1 MKEKIKSLINEP
13 QELEKLYRLNK
24 KEFKK
29 TFFEVYPDIADYP
42 IAAFWK
48 SRLEFTKPKTENKPN
63 KTENIFKLVIICLL
77 SGFLIKIPQFFDTVK
92 PEYFYPQNT
101 ALILFLGLSLY
112 IIVSRKI
119 FNIKGFVIGGIIF
132 LISAIYINILPA
144 NTTSQTIDLVYIHM
158 PLLIWCLYGLVF
170 IDFNIKDRIKRID
183 FIKYNGDLAI
193 LTAIILIAGSIL
205 STITMG
211 LFMAIDLKIEEFYFE
226 YIVIIGLVSAPIVAT
241 YIVRNFPAV
250 TNKIAPII
258 ANIFSPLVL
267 ITLTVYLISILITG
281 KDPYNDRDF
290 LLIFNIMLIA
300 VMGII
305 VFSVSETSKKN
316 KQRFNEIVLLLLSII
331 TLMIDIIAL
340 SAILYRLG
348 EYGFTPNRIVVLGS
362 NILIFVNLLLIMI
375 ELFKIN
381 FKNTEIEKLEYVI
394 SKYLPV
400 YAFWT
405 VFVVFVLPLIFG
417 YK

>member
-1 MKEKIKSLINEP
+1 
-13 QELEKLYRLNK
+13 
-24 KEFKK
+24 
-29 TFFEVYPDIADYP
+29 
-42 IAAFWK
+42 
-48 SRLEFTKPKTENKPN
+48 
-63 KTENIFKLVIICLL
+63 
-77 SGFLIKIPQFFDTVK
+77 
-92 PEYFYPQNT
+92 
-101 ALILFLGLSLY
+101 
-112 IIVSRKI
+112 
-119 FNIKGFVIGGIIF
+119 
-132 LISAIYINILPA
+132 
-144 NTTSQTIDLVYIHM
+144 
-158 PLLIWCLYGLVF
+158 
-170 IDFNIKDRIKRID
+170 
-183 FIKYNGDLAI
+183 
-193 LTAIILIAGSIL
+193 
-205 STITMG
+205 
-211 LFMAIDLKIEEFYFE
+211 
-226 YIVIIGLVSAPIVAT
+226 LVSAPIVAT
-241 YIVRNFPAV
+241 YIVRNFSAIS
-250 TNKIAPII
+250 NKIAPII

-267 ITLTVYLISILITG
+267 VTLTVYLISIIITG

-331 TLMIDIIAL
+331 TLIIDIIAL

-405 VFVVFVLPLIFG
+405 VFVVFILPLIFG

>member
-1 MKEKIKSLINEP
+1 MHEQIKSLITEAH
-13 QELEKLYRLNK
+13 ELEMLYRSNK
-24 KEFKK
+24 KEFSKA
-29 TFFEVYPDIADYP
+29 FFEIYPQISDNKIAEFWKVRLEYSGSKSDIAKT
-42 IAAFWK
+42 K
-48 SRLEFTKPKTENKPN
+48 SG
-63 KTENIFKLVIICLL
+63 NIFTLILVCLL
-77 SGFLIKIPQFFDTVK
+77 AGFLIKIPQFFDLAR
-92 PEYFYPQNT
+92 PESFYAKNT
-101 ALILFLGLSLY
+101 GLILFFSLSLY
-112 IIVSRKI
+112 VIISRNISNFKGIVISVLI
-119 FNIKGFVIGGIIF
+119 FFA
-132 LISAIYINILPA
+132 SAIYINVLPFD
-144 NTTSQTIDLVYIHM
+144 TVSHSIDLAYLHM
-158 PLLIWCLYGLVF
+158 PLLIWCLYGFVY
-170 IDFNIKDRIKRID
+170 IDFDIKDKLKRID

-193 LTAIILIAGSIL
+193 LTTIILIAGGIL
-205 STITMG
+205 SSITMG
-211 LFMAIDLKIEEFYFE
+211 LFMAIDLQIEEFYFE
-226 YIVIIGLVSAPIVAT
+226 YIVILGLISAPIVAT
-241 YIVRNFPAV
+241 YIVRKFPGVA
-250 TNKIAPII
+250 NKIAPII
-258 ANIFSPLVL
+258 ASIFSPLVL
-267 ITLTVYLISILITG
+267 ITLTTYLISIFITG

-290 LLIFNIMLIA
+290 LLIFNIMLVA

-316 KQRFNEIVLLLLSII
+316 KQRFNETVLLLLSII
-331 TLMIDIIAL
+331 TLIIDIIAL

>member
-29 TFFEVYPDIADYP
+29 TFFEIYPDIADYQ
-42 IAAFWK
+42 ITTFWR
-48 SRLEFTKPKTENKPN
+48 SRLEFTKPKTDNKPN
-63 KTENIFKLVIICLL
+63 KTENIYKLIIICLL
-77 SGFLIKIPQFFDTVK
+77 SGFLIKIPQFFDIVK

-112 IIVSRKI
+112 IIVSRK
-119 FNIKGFVIGGIIF
+119 FVNIKGLVIGGIIF

-205 STITMG
+205 STITIG
-211 LFMAIDLKIEEFYFE
+211 LFMAIDLNIEEFYFE

-241 YIVRNFPAV
+241 YIVRNFSAIS
-250 TNKIAPII
+250 NKIAPII

-267 ITLTVYLISILITG
+267 VTLTVYLISIIITG

-316 KQRFNEIVLLLLSII
+316 KQRFSKILLLLLSII
-331 TLMIDIIAL
+331 TLIIDIIAL

-405 VFVVFVLPLIFG
+405 VFVVFILPLIFG